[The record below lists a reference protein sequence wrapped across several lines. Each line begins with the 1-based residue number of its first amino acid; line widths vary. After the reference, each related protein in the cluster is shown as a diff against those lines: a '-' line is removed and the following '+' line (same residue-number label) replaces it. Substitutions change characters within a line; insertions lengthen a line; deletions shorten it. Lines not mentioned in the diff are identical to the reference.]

1 MNYNAANEFLQTRLS
16 LPTELSSKGISESLP
31 PAIRAHCF
39 FSARVAEARV
49 LEELRSVSDLYSAGE
64 LSLAEGRKALA
75 KWLDA
80 HAIGDPKS
88 ARMSN
93 IASSMRLDLILRQ
106 NAAMA
111 AAVGRYQVSRD
122 PDIEERWPCWRYI
135 AGHNP
140 RPEHKALDG
149 KVIRKDDPFWHSH
162 YPPWDF
168 NCNCD
173 VEDSDEKPDPT
184 PQHDDHAPASGF
196 QFDPAHAFEEFDFF
210 RIKDDDLREK
220 AKSNVRKMLGE
231 THPEYKNI
239 DFRNNKKPVIEL
251 NAGLEA
257 VGSVWKKKELQNIPV
272 NFMHENHKDLA
283 GVTITDAADRVK
295 SVSVY
300 SNSEHPALTFVHE
313 TGHVIDKT
321 FLKELEKKTAKQ
333 KVLDFLKSSEGYKNI
348 QREHDLLIQEQNE
361 LKKRKKRLS
370 RSKREILDKLE
381 YELNDE
387 EVFAR
392 GFVQYIAEKKTG
404 IILDEFKNDVTLK
417 PDFYIDFT
425 SEESKKT
432 FHQLFDVLLDGIL

>member
-1 MNYNAANEFLQTRLS
+1 MDYNAANEFLKTRLS

-49 LEELRSVSDLYSAGE
+49 LEELRSVSDQYSAGK
-64 LSLAEGRKALA
+64 LSLAEGRKILA

-196 QFDPAHAFEEFDFF
+196 QFDPAHAFEKVDLSGISRYYRGKIREDAEIQFGDQVSFVNDNKNTSFEEKGYRGFRDFGLPSAKEWVPTPSPD
-210 RIKDDDLREK
+210 RISPEKAENYLREGVEIVTGDGRK
-220 AKSNVRKMLGE
+220 VILDHTILDHWTIETKKLDSDIKS
-231 THPEYKNI
+231 
-239 DFRNNKKPVIEL
+239 
-251 NAGLEA
+251 
-257 VGSVWKKKELQNIPV
+257 
-272 NFMHENHKDLA
+272 
-283 GVTITDAADRVK
+283 
-295 SVSVY
+295 
-300 SNSEHPALTFVHE
+300 
-313 TGHVIDKT
+313 
-321 FLKELEKKTAKQ
+321 
-333 KVLDFLKSSEGYKNI
+333 
-348 QREHDLLIQEQNE
+348 
-361 LKKRKKRLS
+361 RLS
-370 RSKREILDKLE
+370 CWNYAIETLQHPIERWDQETQCRYLK
-381 YELNDE
+381 
-387 EVFAR
+387 VF
-392 GFVQYIAEKKTG
+392 QKKTG
-404 IILDEFKNDVTLK
+404 GFEGCMVVVTNDGKCRTYFLPSVSK
-417 PDFYIDFT
+417 IDNSRT
-425 SEESKKT
+425 
-432 FHQLFDVLLDGIL
+432 GISYKVIEK